1 MSNANIH
8 RIARVNKEGKDDKIK
23 QSYGH

>member
-23 QSYGH
+23 QSYGD